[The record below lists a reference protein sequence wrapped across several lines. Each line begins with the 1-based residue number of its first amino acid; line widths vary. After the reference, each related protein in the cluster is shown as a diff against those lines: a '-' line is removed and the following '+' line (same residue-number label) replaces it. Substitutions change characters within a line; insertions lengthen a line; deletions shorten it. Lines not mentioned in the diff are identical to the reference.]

1 MSLKTRPHPLK
12 GKRRA
17 FKTLRGRDG
26 RVSRAEVRNA
36 LCSRQMQELG
46 CGHQLAE
53 DIAAI
58 FPQERLTFERFQ
70 ECLQQHE
77 DLGAQGSLQLS
88 VRRGDAK
95 LRATWTRNHDES
107 DDSDLD
113 KEERPPE
120 SVYSTLCKCIGCYGD
135 ARRDEHENVFE
146 LEQTLRGGVGW
157 SGFLYDQPTVGA
169 ALLVDALSYFRGE
182 AINVLITGG
191 ADIRHVAWVLS
202 DARQNIGKTWQ
213 GQGGR
218 KHQII
223 GFRTGS
229 LDGKDKQSQFH
240 SSKEHQRVRF
250 FLHETQHE
258 VLARHLL
265 FLQIVNN
272 KALSIRERMEVFL
285 SLYGNTLVRERDCAY
300 VSEIAPEFVELVTEN
315 SAHPLAE
322 KVDLSQLKFKDRDLL
337 QDVFKGWFQD
347 VPFDIEA
354 LREQRCR
361 GYYRTRYDYRKNLMD
376 YDYQTFIK
384 EVAGII
390 HWFHYKQ
397 FGHTGVAF
405 ETRLASYSSP
415 NRSLASYTEAKD
427 RSKGTTVQV
436 RGFWGDIINSPE
448 LQSMFAWLRYWQ
460 DVALLGTCVLGAAL
474 VRAKKVKSPKVTR
487 ALARGTPVFDPLNL
501 TKDEGALKR
510 AKTLEMVLGRV
521 AMLAAVGVPSAELW
535 HEQIADA
542 AGLPNKLNPNGQA
555 PTVFNGGTLSPI
567 VEVVVVASLVGLTA
581 SAVEASS
588 TKKGVEEFDSLR
600 VTPTL
605 SPMIKSLL
613 REEARGIAANQYE
626 PRLNPEGRFT

>member
-1 MSLKTRPHPLK
+1 MWL
-12 GKRRA
+12 A
-17 FKTLRGRDG
+17 TL
-26 RVSRAEVRNA
+26 
-36 LCSRQMQELG
+36 
-46 CGHQLAE
+46 
-53 DIAAI
+53 
-58 FPQERLTFERFQ
+58 
-70 ECLQQHE
+70 
-77 DLGAQGSLQLS
+77 GSKYN
-88 VRRGDAK
+88 R
-95 LRATWTRNHDES
+95 
-107 DDSDLD
+107 
-113 KEERPPE
+113 
-120 SVYSTLCKCIGCYGD
+120 
-135 ARRDEHENVFE
+135 
-146 LEQTLRGGVGW
+146 
-157 SGFLYDQPTVGA
+157 
-169 ALLVDALSYFRGE
+169 
-182 AINVLITGG
+182 
-191 ADIRHVAWVLS
+191 
-202 DARQNIGKTWQ
+202 
-213 GQGGR
+213 
-218 KHQII
+218 
-223 GFRTGS
+223 
-229 LDGKDKQSQFH
+229 
-240 SSKEHQRVRF
+240 
-250 FLHETQHE
+250 
-258 VLARHLL
+258 
-265 FLQIVNN
+265 
-272 KALSIRERMEVFL
+272 
-285 SLYGNTLVRERDCAY
+285 
-300 VSEIAPEFVELVTEN
+300 APEFVELVTEN

-436 RGFWGDIINSPE
+436 RGFWGDIINSPYHAYCTRTDPE
-448 LQSMFAWLRYWQ
+448 VRHRLFKINSQQCAFGPSFQMWDSTSEHDAEAFAVAPLQGHQAIHSPPCQRSAPGATVVSHRAPVTWP
-460 DVALLGTCVLGAAL
+460 ALGTCVLGAAL

-613 REEARGIAANQYE
+613 REAQVFNGRVAMVAVLGIAVAEVMTGQASVDIT
-626 PRLNPEGRFT
+626 PFLFAR